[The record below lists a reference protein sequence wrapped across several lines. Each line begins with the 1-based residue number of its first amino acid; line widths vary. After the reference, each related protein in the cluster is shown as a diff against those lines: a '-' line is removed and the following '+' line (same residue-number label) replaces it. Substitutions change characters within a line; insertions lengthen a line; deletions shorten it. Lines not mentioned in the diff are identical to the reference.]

1 MSAGQEAYSVQIHA
15 ITVHVKIDSSI
26 FGRFAL
32 FDTFIRQRRYK
43 APLLFLAIF
52 FVFSLIAFAAGKEQ
66 SVMLG
71 TLLLAVGFFLPL
83 AYLLSF
89 LIQVHD
95 QCRRLGLKTPRPAY
109 TLNLTQME
117 LRVINDMK
125 SEAELRL
132 PYDALHGVYRVKGAY
147 YLYVAPTRAFI
158 LPDAQNTLSP
168 AQMWD
173 YLSERLAQDKL
184 HGKRP

>member
-1 MSAGQEAYSVQIHA
+1 MFAGQEAYSVQIHA
-15 ITVHVKIDSSI
+15 ITVHVKIDSKL
-26 FGRFAL
+26 FRRFAL

-43 APLLFLAIF
+43 APALFMAIFLA
-52 FVFSLIAFAAGKEQ
+52 FSIVAFASGRKQ
-66 SVMLG
+66 SAMLG
-71 TLLLAVGFFLPL
+71 SLLLGVGVLLPL

-89 LIQVHD
+89 LLQVHD
-95 QCRRLGLKTPRPAY
+95 QCRRLGLKAPRPAY
-109 TLNLTQME
+109 TLNLTETE

-125 SEAELRL
+125 SEPELRL
-132 PYDALHGVYRVKGAY
+132 PYDALHGVYRAKGAY

-158 LPDAQNTLSP
+158 LPDAQNSLSP